1 MLSRTT
7 EIALFPRIRTIR
19 RVSQEHSRM
28 PVFKSITEFSSKPS
42 LDGTEEIQVPS
53 THKINLKEA
62 FEQLGNFLNV
72 SVNADSK
79 WSFPE
84 LKTDVPLQTWVG
96 ALAYACGLRDFNET
110 RQDMFRF
117 LLGANGDASVFG
129 VLFWDAVNAV
139 KVAVLLSNYGLN
151 DDASSTQPIAIYEGG
166 GDSSSIDA
174 AIDDAEFIQE
184 ITESGK
190 WTRMFKVNSEGGGS
204 TAEQIVA
211 GSSGSPLDAPSA
223 YVGWNPTSMSV
234 EQALVALAYA
244 AGIRNTDGDVF
255 SAPFRIITQTSMGPG
270 ITICSYM
277 PVDDASLKWEFSYEA
292 IRLSYASG
300 NLLTGTPTDEALLD
314 DSSWEVYPIR
324 VDFFEG
330 VGPTDAVMT
339 SAAITVKAGD
349 NINASATTLAV
360 TVGGSPSFNTVN
372 KYLRDAVISVA
383 YNAAV
388 TFSAQN
394 STVVVR
400 KSADIDTVTAS
411 SGKKVYTIHWSPLA
425 VQNGIVSRWEAY
437 VNVAVYV

>member
-19 RVSQEHSRM
+19 RVSQEYSRM

-42 LDGTEEIQVPS
+42 LDGTEEIQVSS

-190 WTRMFKVNSEGGGS
+190 WDRRLMINSN
-204 TAEQIVA
+204 
-211 GSSGSPLDAPSA
+211 SGSGEVLAENVIAGTTGNPLE
-223 YVGWNPTSMSV
+223 YPTSYVPINPSSSNV
-234 EQALVALAYA
+234 LQVLSALMYA
-244 AGIRNTDGDVF
+244 AGIRGTSGS
-255 SAPFRIITQTSMGPG
+255 SAPYRIVTRTSSGSG
-270 ITICSYM
+270 LSIISYM
-277 PVDDASLKWEFSYEA
+277 PADEESLKWEFGYGF
-292 IRLSYASG
+292 IRMFYASG
-300 NLLTGTPTDEALLD
+300 NLLANNPTDNVLLMNAA
-314 DSSWEVYPIR
+314 WESYPIR
-324 VDFFEG
+324 ISELLG
-330 VGPTDAVMT
+330 VTPFDQLT
-339 SAAITVKAGD
+339 SVSSLTVKAGD
-349 NINASATTLAV
+349 NIRASASTLSV
-360 TVGGSPSFNTVN
+360 LVGGANVFSQNN
-372 KYLRDAVISVA
+372 EYMRDAVIVA
-383 YNAAV
+383 NYDATVSFTAKD
-388 TFSAQN
+388 S
-394 STVVVR
+394 SVVVR
-400 KSADIDTVTAS
+400 KSADVGTVTAT
-411 SGKKVYTIHWSPLA
+411 SGKKVYTLHWAPAAL
-425 VQNGIVSRWEAY
+425 QGGKVSNWEVF
-437 VNVAVYV
+437 VNVAVYA

>member
-1 MLSRTT
+1 
-7 EIALFPRIRTIR
+7 
-19 RVSQEHSRM
+19 M
-28 PVFKSITEFSSKPS
+28 PQFRDITVFIEKSS
-42 LDGTEEIQVPS
+42 LDGSEEVQVS
-53 THKINLKEA
+53 GTQKAKLVKLL
-62 FEQLGNFLNV
+62 EQLGENLQM
-72 SVNADSK
+72 SVPDK
-79 WSFPE
+79 DRQTFPA
-84 LKTDVPLQTWVG
+84 LGTTGKVQAWLS
-96 ALAYACGLRDFNET
+96 ALAYACGIREISDSE
-110 RQDMFRF
+110 QDTFRF
-117 LLGANGDASVFG
+117 LHGDNGDASVFG
-129 VLFWDAVNAV
+129 VVFWDRVNVV
-139 KVAVLLSNYGLN
+139 KVAVLFADYGIGADSWN
-151 DDASSTQPIAIYEGG
+151 TFPFAIYEGG
-166 GDSSSIDA
+166 QEAS
-174 AIDDAEFIQE
+174 AIQADITDGAFITE

-211 GSSGSPLDAPSA
+211 GSSGSPLDAPAS

-244 AGIRNTDGDVF
+244 AGIRNPNEGTL
-255 SAPFRIITQTSMGPG
+255 SAPFRIITQTSFGSG
-270 ITICSYM
+270 LTICSYM
-277 PVDDASLKWEFSYEA
+277 PADDESLKWELGYGN

-300 NLLTGTPTDEALLD
+300 NLLTGTPTDDALLNN
-314 DSSWEVYPIR
+314 SSWETYPIR
-324 VDFFEG
+324 IDNFEG
-330 VGPTDAVMT
+330 AGPIDAVMT

>member
-1 MLSRTT
+1 MPRFRDISTFT
-7 EIALFPRIRTIR
+7 EKT
-19 RVSQEHSRM
+19 
-28 PVFKSITEFSSKPS
+28 S
-42 LDGTEEIQVPS
+42 LDGSEEVQVS
-53 THKINLKEA
+53 GTQKVKLVKLL
-62 FEQLGNFLNV
+62 EQLGDSLEA
-72 SVNADSK
+72 SVAANSS
-79 WSFPE
+79 WTFPN
-84 LKTDVPLQTWVG
+84 LGTKVLVKSWLS
-96 ALAYACGLRDFNET
+96 AIAYACGLRDFQNPT
-110 RQDMFRF
+110 STMFRF
-117 LLGANGDASVFG
+117 LLGDNGDATVFG
-129 VLFWDAVNAV
+129 VVFYDSVNAV
-139 KVAVLLSNYGLN
+139 KVAVLFSNYGIG
-151 DDASSTQPIAIYEGG
+151 SESGSTFPFAIYEGG
-166 GDSSSIDA
+166 GTSSGINTSINDNA
-174 AIDDAEFIQE
+174 FIQE
-184 ITESGK
+184 ITVSGE
-190 WTRMFKVNSEGGGS
+190 WTLRLKVGSSEVP
-204 TAEQIVA
+204 TAEQIPA
-211 GSSGSPLDAPSA
+211 GTSGSPLDAPAS

-277 PVDDASLKWEFSYEA
+277 PVDDASLKWELSYEA

-324 VDFFEG
+324 IDFFEG

-339 SAAITVKAGD
+339 SAVITVKAGD

>member
-1 MLSRTT
+1 MPQFRDISTFT
-7 EIALFPRIRTIR
+7 EKT
-19 RVSQEHSRM
+19 
-28 PVFKSITEFSSKPS
+28 S
-42 LDGTEEIQVPS
+42 LDGSEEVQVS
-53 THKINLKEA
+53 GTQKVKLVKLL
-62 FEQLGNFLNV
+62 EQLGDSLEA
-72 SVNADSK
+72 SVAANSS
-79 WSFPE
+79 WTFPN
-84 LKTDVPLQTWVG
+84 LGTKVLVKSWLS
-96 ALAYACGLRDFNET
+96 AIAYACGLRDFQNPT
-110 RQDMFRF
+110 STMFRF
-117 LLGANGDASVFG
+117 LLGGNGDATVFG
-129 VLFWDAVNAV
+129 VVFYDSVNAV
-139 KVAVLLSNYGLN
+139 KVAVLFSNYGIGLE
-151 DDASSTQPIAIYEGG
+151 SGSTFPFAIYEG
-166 GDSSSIDA
+166 DWTSSGINASINDNA
-174 AIDDAEFIQE
+174 FIQE
-184 ITESGK
+184 ITVSGK
-190 WTRMFKVNSEGGGS
+190 WTLRLKVGSSEVP
-204 TAEQIVA
+204 TAEQIPA
-211 GSSGSPLDAPSA
+211 GTSGSPLDAPAS

-324 VDFFEG
+324 IDFFEG

>member
-1 MLSRTT
+1 MPRFRDISTFT
-7 EIALFPRIRTIR
+7 EKT
-19 RVSQEHSRM
+19 
-28 PVFKSITEFSSKPS
+28 S
-42 LDGTEEIQVPS
+42 LDGSEEVQVS
-53 THKINLKEA
+53 GTQKVKLVKLL
-62 FEQLGNFLNV
+62 EQLGDSLEA
-72 SVNADSK
+72 SVAANSS
-79 WSFPE
+79 WTFPN
-84 LKTDVPLQTWVG
+84 LGTKVLVKSWLS
-96 ALAYACGLRDFNET
+96 AIAYACGLRDFQNPT
-110 RQDMFRF
+110 LTMFRF
-117 LLGANGDASVFG
+117 LLGDNGDATVFG
-129 VLFWDAVNAV
+129 VVFYDSVNAV
-139 KVAVLLSNYGLN
+139 KVAVLFSNYGIGPE
-151 DDASSTQPIAIYEGG
+151 SGSTFPFAIYEGG
-166 GDSSSIDA
+166 RTSSGIDTSINDNA
-174 AIDDAEFIQE
+174 FIQE
-184 ITESGK
+184 ITVSGK
-190 WTRMFKVNSEGGGS
+190 WALRLKVGSSEVP
-204 TAEQIVA
+204 TAEQIPA
-211 GSSGSPLDAPSA
+211 GTSGSPLDAPAS

-277 PVDDASLKWEFSYEA
+277 PVDDASLKWELSYEA

-324 VDFFEG
+324 IDSFEG

>member
-1 MLSRTT
+1 MPQFRDISTFT
-7 EIALFPRIRTIR
+7 EKT
-19 RVSQEHSRM
+19 
-28 PVFKSITEFSSKPS
+28 S
-42 LDGTEEIQVPS
+42 LDGSEEVQVS
-53 THKINLKEA
+53 GTQKVKLVKLL
-62 FEQLGNFLNV
+62 EQLGDSLEA
-72 SVNADSK
+72 SVAANSS
-79 WSFPE
+79 WTFPN
-84 LKTDVPLQTWVG
+84 LGTKVLVKSWLS
-96 ALAYACGLRDFNET
+96 AIAYACGLRDFQNPT
-110 RQDMFRF
+110 STMFRF
-117 LLGANGDASVFG
+117 LLGDNGDATVFG
-129 VLFWDAVNAV
+129 VVFYDSVNAV
-139 KVAVLLSNYGLN
+139 KVAVLFSNYGIGPE
-151 DDASSTQPIAIYEGG
+151 SGSTFPFAIYEGG
-166 GDSSSIDA
+166 GTSSGINTSINDNA
-174 AIDDAEFIQE
+174 FIQE
-184 ITESGK
+184 ITVSGK
-190 WTRMFKVNSEGGGS
+190 WTLRLKVGSSEVP
-204 TAEQIVA
+204 TAEQIPA
-211 GSSGSPLDAPSA
+211 GTSGSPLDAPAS

-277 PVDDASLKWEFSYEA
+277 PVDDASLKWELSYEA

-324 VDFFEG
+324 IDFFEG

-339 SAAITVKAGD
+339 SAVITVKAGD

>member
-1 MLSRTT
+1 M
-7 EIALFPRIRTIR
+7 PRFRDIN
-19 RVSQEHSRM
+19 
-28 PVFKSITEFSSKPS
+28 VFIEKSS
-42 LDGTEEIQVPS
+42 LDGSEEVQVS
-53 THKINLKEA
+53 GTQKAKLVKLL
-62 FEQLGNFLNV
+62 EQLGENLQM
-72 SVNADSK
+72 SVPDEDRQT
-79 WSFPE
+79 FPA
-84 LKTDVPLQTWVG
+84 LGTTDKVQAWLS
-96 ALAYACGLRDFNET
+96 ALAYACGIREISDSK
-110 RQDMFRF
+110 QDTFRF
-117 LLGANGDASVFG
+117 LHGDNGDASVFG
-129 VLFWDAVNAV
+129 VVFWDRVNAV
-139 KVAVLLSNYGLN
+139 RVAVLFADYGIGADSGN
-151 DDASSTQPIAIYEGG
+151 TFPFAIYEGG
-166 GDSSSIDA
+166 PEAS
-174 AIDDAEFIQE
+174 AIQADITDGAFIAE

-244 AGIRNTDGDVF
+244 AGIRNTDEDVF

-270 ITICSYM
+270 ITICSYT

-292 IRLSYASG
+292 IRLSYALG

-324 VDFFEG
+324 IDFFEG

-425 VQNGIVSRWEAY
+425 VRNGIVSRWEAY

>member
-1 MLSRTT
+1 
-7 EIALFPRIRTIR
+7 
-19 RVSQEHSRM
+19 M
-28 PVFKSITEFSSKPS
+28 PQFRDISTFIEKTS
-42 LDGTEEIQVPS
+42 LDGSEEVQVS
-53 THKINLKEA
+53 GTQKVKLVKLL
-62 FEQLGNFLNV
+62 EQLGENLQM
-72 SVNADSK
+72 SVPDK
-79 WSFPE
+79 DRQTFPA
-84 LKTDVPLQTWVG
+84 LGTTGKVQAWLT
-96 ALAYACGLRDFNET
+96 ALAYACGIRELSDSE
-110 RQDMFRF
+110 QDTFRF
-117 LLGANGDASVFG
+117 LHGDNGDASVFG
-129 VLFWDAVNAV
+129 VVFWDRVNAV
-139 KVAVLLSNYGLN
+139 KVAVLFADYGIGADSGN
-151 DDASSTQPIAIYEGG
+151 TFPFAIYEGG
-166 GDSSSIDA
+166 QEAS
-174 AIDDAEFIQE
+174 AIQADITDNTFITE

-190 WTRMFKVNSEGGGS
+190 WTLRLKVGSSEVP
-204 TAEQIVA
+204 TAEQIPA
-211 GSSGSPLDAPSA
+211 GTSGSPLDAPAS

-244 AGIRNTDGDVF
+244 AGIRNPNEGTL
-255 SAPFRIITQTSMGPG
+255 SAPFRIITQTSFGSG
-270 ITICSYM
+270 LTICSYM
-277 PVDDASLKWEFSYEA
+277 PADDESLKWELGYGN

-300 NLLTGTPTDEALLD
+300 NLLTGTPTDDALLNN
-314 DSSWEVYPIR
+314 SSWETYPIR
-324 VDFFEG
+324 IDNFEG
-330 VGPTDAVMT
+330 AGPIDAVMT

-411 SGKKVYTIHWSPLA
+411 SGKKVYAIHWSPLA

>member
-1 MLSRTT
+1 MPQFRDISTFT
-7 EIALFPRIRTIR
+7 EKT
-19 RVSQEHSRM
+19 
-28 PVFKSITEFSSKPS
+28 S
-42 LDGTEEIQVPS
+42 LDGSEEVQVS
-53 THKINLKEA
+53 GTQKVKLVKLL
-62 FEQLGNFLNV
+62 EQLGDSLEA
-72 SVNADSK
+72 SVAANSS
-79 WSFPE
+79 WTFPN
-84 LKTDVPLQTWVG
+84 LGTKVLVKSWLS
-96 ALAYACGLRDFNET
+96 AIAYACGLRDFQNPT
-110 RQDMFRF
+110 STMFRF
-117 LLGANGDASVFG
+117 LLGGNGDATVFG
-129 VLFWDAVNAV
+129 VVFYDSVNAV
-139 KVAVLLSNYGLN
+139 KVAVLFSNYGIGPE
-151 DDASSTQPIAIYEGG
+151 SGSTFPFAIYEGG
-166 GDSSSIDA
+166 GTSSGINASINDNA
-174 AIDDAEFIQE
+174 FIQE
-184 ITESGK
+184 ITVSGK
-190 WTRMFKVNSEGGGS
+190 WTLRLKVGSSEVP
-204 TAEQIVA
+204 TAEQIPA
-211 GSSGSPLDAPSA
+211 GTSGSPLDAPAS

-300 NLLTGTPTDEALLD
+300 NLLTGTPTDDALLNN
-314 DSSWEVYPIR
+314 SSWETYPIR
-324 VDFFEG
+324 IDNFEG
-330 VGPTDAVMT
+330 AGPTDAVMT

>member
-1 MLSRTT
+1 MPQFRDISTFT
-7 EIALFPRIRTIR
+7 EKT
-19 RVSQEHSRM
+19 
-28 PVFKSITEFSSKPS
+28 S
-42 LDGTEEIQVPS
+42 LDDSEEVQVSGTQKV
-53 THKINLKEA
+53 KLVKLL
-62 FEQLGNFLNV
+62 EQLGDSLEA
-72 SVNADSK
+72 SVAANSS
-79 WSFPE
+79 WTFPN
-84 LKTDVPLQTWVG
+84 LGTKVLVKSWLS
-96 ALAYACGLRDFNET
+96 AIAYACGLRDFQNPT
-110 RQDMFRF
+110 STMFRF
-117 LLGANGDASVFG
+117 LLGGNGDAPVFG
-129 VLFWDAVNAV
+129 VVFYDSVNAV
-139 KVAVLLSNYGLN
+139 KVAVLFSNYGIGPE
-151 DDASSTQPIAIYEGG
+151 SGSTFPFAIYEGG
-166 GDSSSIDA
+166 GTSSGINASINDNA
-174 AIDDAEFIQE
+174 FIQE
-184 ITESGK
+184 ITVSGK
-190 WTRMFKVNSEGGGS
+190 WTLRLKVGSSEVP
-204 TAEQIVA
+204 TAEQIPA
-211 GSSGSPLDAPSA
+211 GTSGSPLDAPAS

-324 VDFFEG
+324 IDFFEG

>member
-1 MLSRTT
+1 MPQFRDISTFT
-7 EIALFPRIRTIR
+7 EKT
-19 RVSQEHSRM
+19 
-28 PVFKSITEFSSKPS
+28 S
-42 LDGTEEIQVPS
+42 LDGSEEVQVS
-53 THKINLKEA
+53 GTQKAKLVKLL
-62 FEQLGNFLNV
+62 EQLGENLQM
-72 SVNADSK
+72 SVPDEDRQT
-79 WSFPE
+79 FPA
-84 LKTDVPLQTWVG
+84 LGTTGKVQAWLS
-96 ALAYACGLRDFNET
+96 ALAYACGIREIYGSE
-110 RQDMFRF
+110 QDTFRF
-117 LLGANGDASVFG
+117 LHGDNGDASVFG
-129 VLFWDAVNAV
+129 VVFWDRVNVV
-139 KVAVLLSNYGLN
+139 KVAVLFADYGIGSDSWN
-151 DDASSTQPIAIYEGG
+151 TFPFAIYEGG
-166 GDSSSIDA
+166 QEAS
-174 AIDDAEFIQE
+174 AILADITDGAFITE

-211 GSSGSPLDAPSA
+211 GSSGSPLDAPAS

-324 VDFFEG
+324 IDFFEG

-400 KSADIDTVTAS
+400 KSADIDTITAS

-425 VQNGIVSRWEAY
+425 VQNSIVSRWEAY